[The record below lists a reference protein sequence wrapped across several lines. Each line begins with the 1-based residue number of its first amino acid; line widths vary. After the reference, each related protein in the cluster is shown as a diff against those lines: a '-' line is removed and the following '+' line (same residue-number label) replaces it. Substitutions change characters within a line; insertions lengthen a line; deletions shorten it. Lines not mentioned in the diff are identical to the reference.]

1 MLWPASVLLL
11 PLLGL
16 AQTSGPAQASSS
28 YKIAGVVVDSTNGQP
43 LSAANVSIYG
53 SENRELAWHV
63 TTASDGRFLFSA
75 LPAGKYT
82 LTGSAH
88 GYRTQGFHQHGDY
101 FIGIAI
107 GPNLDSEHITF
118 RLVAD
123 ARIEGKMLDDS
134 GEPVRQASVSLY
146 LRNADSGRQLTRQ
159 LTSAAT
165 DDRGH
170 YMFSHLSPGTYFV
183 SVSARPWFAQYSNS
197 SEAPSDPDD
206 ATRSAEERAQLD
218 VAYPMTFYPSVE
230 DSSGASAIV
239 LRPGDRVTADITVRA
254 VPAVHLRIRN
264 GDASGSLS
272 TAVRGFPRLSQR
284 IFEGTL
290 VPVGIAQASSAS
302 PNSYDYTGIA
312 PGHYIVE
319 LPDSS
324 RPGRAGWYQEMDLNG
339 TVELDP
345 SGSPPLVSVSGMLAL
360 EGNERRPPGQIYVV
374 LANRATSETFVA
386 EVKANGSFEFAESDI
401 RPGSYDLVI
410 QNAPG
415 YQVKTLTAHGAHV
428 HGQSI
433 QIAASRIELAVTA
446 TKALARVTGVVLAGD
461 QPHPGAMVVLVPRAT
476 GSSPTLF
483 RRDQS
488 DSDGTFTL
496 LEVIPGSYLVVAI
509 EDGWDLDWAS
519 PSVLQPFLK
528 DAALVEVNGEM
539 KLNVKVQLQR

>member
-496 LEVIPGSYLVVAI
+496 LEVIPGSYLVIAI

>member
-43 LSAANVSIYG
+43 LCAANVSIYG

-88 GYRTQGFHQHGDY
+88 GYRAQGFHQHGDY

-446 TKALARVTGVVLAGD
+446 TNALARVSGVVLAGD

-496 LEVIPGSYLVVAI
+496 LEVIPGSYLVIAI